1 MATAMSNYKVEI
13 IKCQNKIGNDTIKE
27 LHYKANAI
35 LFKLAHS
42 YIMRKRTFRCGCE
55 LKSILDKLKEHQPA
69 DGAKAKWREVINAIE
84 TQLKYLRSVV
94 KQEPTVEEIQKTI
107 NYNVSTYLRKKP
119 ETLSEAVKM
128 VNEMKTLI
136 SDLGDNDLSQ
146 INLKSF
152 RKMGEELK
160 AYINKEIEISI

>member
-1 MATAMSNYKVEI
+1 MSNYKVDI

-42 YIMRKRTFRCGCE
+42 YIMRKRTIRCGTE
-55 LKSILDKLKEHQPA
+55 LKGILDKLKEHQPA
-69 DGAKAKWREVINAIE
+69 DGAKAKWKEVINAIE
-84 TQLKYLRSVV
+84 TQLKYLRTIV
-94 KQEPTVEEIQKTI
+94 KQEPTTEEIQKTI
-107 NYNVSTYLRKKP
+107 NYNVSCYLRKKP
-119 ETLSEAVKM
+119 DNLQEAVKM

-136 SDLGDNDLSQ
+136 SDLGDNDLSKV
-146 INLKSF
+146 NLKAF

>member
-1 MATAMSNYKVEI
+1 MSNYNVDI

-35 LFKLAHS
+35 IFKLAHS
-42 YIMRKRTFRCGCE
+42 YIMSKRTIRCGTE
-55 LKSILDKLKEHQPA
+55 LKGILDKLKEHQPA

-84 TQLKYLRSVV
+84 AQLKYLRSVV

-107 NYNVSTYLRKKP
+107 NYTVSCYLRKKP
-119 ETLSEAVKM
+119 ETLSEAVQM
-128 VNEMKTLI
+128 VNDIRTLV
-136 SDLGDNDLSQ
+136 SDLGTNDLSS
-146 INLKSF
+146 INLKAF

>member
-1 MATAMSNYKVEI
+1 MSNYKVDI

-42 YIMRKRTFRCGCE
+42 YIMSKRTIRCGTE
-55 LKSILDKLKEHQPA
+55 LKGILDKLKEHQPA
-69 DGAKAKWREVINAIE
+69 DGAKAKWKEVISAIE
-84 TQLKYLRSVV
+84 AQLRYLRTIA

-107 NYNVSTYLRKKP
+107 NYTVSTYLRKKP
-119 ETLSEAVKM
+119 ETLSEAVQM
-128 VNEMKTLI
+128 VNDIKTLI
-136 SDLGDNDLSQ
+136 ADLGDNDLSQ
-146 INLKSF
+146 VNLKAF

-160 AYINKEIEISI
+160 AYIDREIEISI

>member
-1 MATAMSNYKVEI
+1 MSNYKVDI

-42 YIMRKRTFRCGCE
+42 YIMRKRTIRCGTE
-55 LKSILDKLKEHQPA
+55 LKCILTKLKEHQPA

-84 TQLKYLRSVV
+84 GQLKYLRSIA
-94 KQEPTVEEIQKTI
+94 KQEPTTEEIQKTI
-107 NYNVSTYLRKKP
+107 NYNVSCYLRKKP
-119 ETLSEAVKM
+119 DTLNEAVNM
-128 VNEMKTLI
+128 VTDMKTLI
-136 SDLGDNDLSQ
+136 SDLGDNDLSS
-146 INLKSF
+146 INLKAF

-160 AYINKEIEISI
+160 AYIDREIEISI

>member
-1 MATAMSNYKVEI
+1 MSNYKVDI
-13 IKCQNKIGNDTIKE
+13 IKCQNKIGNDTIKD

-42 YIMRKRTFRCGCE
+42 YIMKSRTIRCGTE
-55 LKSILDKLKEHQPA
+55 LKGILDKLKEHQPA

-94 KQEPTVEEIQKTI
+94 KQEPTTEEIQKTI
-107 NYNVSTYLRKKP
+107 NYNVSCYLRNKP
-119 ETLSEAVKM
+119 DNLQKAVNM
-128 VNEMKTLI
+128 VTEMKTLI
-136 SDLGDNDLSQ
+136 SDLGTNDLSKV
-146 INLKSF
+146 NLKSF

-160 AYINKEIEISI
+160 AYINNEIEISI

>member
-1 MATAMSNYKVEI
+1 MGNYKVDI

-35 LFKLAHS
+35 LFRLAHS
-42 YIMRKRTFRCGCE
+42 YIMKSRTIRCGTE
-55 LKSILDKLKEHQPA
+55 LKGILDKLREHQPA

-84 TQLKYLRSVV
+84 AQLKYLRSIA
-94 KQEPTVEEIQKTI
+94 KQEPSTEEIQKTI
-107 NYNVSTYLRKKP
+107 NYTVSCYLRKKP
-119 ETLSEAVKM
+119 ETLSDAIQLITD
-128 VNEMKTLI
+128 MKTLV

-146 INLKSF
+146 VNLKAF
-152 RKMGEELK
+152 RKMGEELR

>member
-1 MATAMSNYKVEI
+1 MSNYSVEI

-42 YIMRKRTFRCGCE
+42 YIMKSRTFRCGCE
-55 LKSILDKLKEHQPA
+55 LKGILDKLKGHQPA

-84 TQLKYLRSVV
+84 AQLKYLRSVA
-94 KQEPTVEEIQKTI
+94 KQEPTTEEIQKTI
-107 NYNVSTYLRKKP
+107 NYNVSCYLRKKP
-119 ETLSEAVKM
+119 DTLNEAVKM

-136 SDLGDNDLSQ
+136 ADLGTNDLSKV
-146 INLKSF
+146 NLRAF

>member
-1 MATAMSNYKVEI
+1 MGNYKVDI

-35 LFKLAHS
+35 LFRLAHS
-42 YIMRKRTFRCGCE
+42 YIMKSRTIRCGTE
-55 LKSILDKLKEHQPA
+55 LKGILDKLREHQPA

-84 TQLKYLRSVV
+84 AQLKYLRSIA
-94 KQEPTVEEIQKTI
+94 KQEPSTEEIQKTI
-107 NYNVSTYLRKKP
+107 NYTVSCYLRKKP
-119 ETLSEAVKM
+119 ETLSDAIQLITD
-128 VNEMKTLI
+128 MKTLV

-146 INLKSF
+146 VNLKAF

>member
-1 MATAMSNYKVEI
+1 MSNYSVEI

-42 YIMRKRTFRCGCE
+42 YIMKSRTIRCGSE

-84 TQLKYLRSVV
+84 TQLKYLRSIA

-107 NYNVSTYLRKKP
+107 NYNVSCYLRNKP
-119 ETLSEAVKM
+119 DTLNKAVQM
-128 VNEMKTLI
+128 VSEMKTLI
-136 SDLGDNDLSQ
+136 SDLGTNDLSKV
-146 INLKSF
+146 NLKSF

-160 AYINKEIEISI
+160 AYINKEIEINI

>member
-1 MATAMSNYKVEI
+1 MSNYKVDI
-13 IKCQNKIGNDTIKE
+13 IKCQNKIGNDTIKD

-42 YIMRKRTFRCGCE
+42 YIMKSRTIRCGTE
-55 LKSILDKLKEHQPA
+55 LKGILDKLKEHQPA
-69 DGAKAKWREVINAIE
+69 DGAKAKHKEVMNAIE

-94 KQEPTVEEIQKTI
+94 KQEPTVDEIQKTI
-107 NYNVSTYLRKKP
+107 NYNVSCYLRNKP
-119 ETLSEAVKM
+119 DNLQEAVNM
-128 VNEMKTLI
+128 VTEMKTLI
-136 SDLGDNDLSQ
+136 SDLGDNDLSKV
-146 INLKSF
+146 NLKSF

>member
-1 MATAMSNYKVEI
+1 MGNYKVDI

-42 YIMRKRTFRCGCE
+42 YIMKSRTIRCGSE

-94 KQEPTVEEIQKTI
+94 KQEPTVDEIQKTI
-107 NYNVSTYLRKKP
+107 NYNVSCYLRNKP
-119 ETLSEAVKM
+119 
-128 VNEMKTLI
+128 
-136 SDLGDNDLSQ
+136 DN
-146 INLKSF
+146 
-152 RKMGEELK
+152 
-160 AYINKEIEISI
+160 

>member
-1 MATAMSNYKVEI
+1 MSNYKVDI

-42 YIMRKRTFRCGCE
+42 YIMRNRTIRCG
-55 LKSILDKLKEHQPA
+55 KALKEIA
-69 DGAKAKWREVINAIE
+69 ESIKALEVTDKAKAKKNEVISAIE
-84 TQLKYLRSVV
+84 SQLRYLRTIA

-107 NYNVSTYLRKKP
+107 NYTVSCYLRKKP
-119 ETLSEAVKM
+119 ETLNDAIQLITDI
-128 VNEMKTLI
+128 KTLV

-146 INLKSF
+146 VNLKAF

-160 AYINKEIEISI
+160 AYIDREIEISI

>member
-1 MATAMSNYKVEI
+1 MGNYKVEI
-13 IKCQNKIGNDTIKE
+13 IKCQNKIGNDTIKD

-42 YIMRKRTFRCGCE
+42 YIMKSRTIRCGSE

-84 TQLKYLRSVV
+84 VQLKYLRSVV
-94 KQEPTVEEIQKTI
+94 KQEPTVDEIQKTV
-107 NYNVSTYLRKKP
+107 NYNVSCYLRKKP
-119 ETLSEAVKM
+119 DTLQEAVQM
-128 VNEMKTLI
+128 VTEMKTLI
-136 SDLGDNDLSQ
+136 SDLGTNDLSKV
-146 INLKSF
+146 NLRAF
-152 RKMGEELK
+152 RKMGDELK

>member
-1 MATAMSNYKVEI
+1 MSNYKVDI

-42 YIMRKRTFRCGCE
+42 YIMRKRTIRCGCE
-55 LKSILDKLKEHQPA
+55 LKGILDKLKEHQPA

-94 KQEPTVEEIQKTI
+94 KQEPTTEEIQKTI
-107 NYNVSTYLRKKP
+107 NYTVSCYLRKKP
-119 ETLSEAVKM
+119 DNLQEAVKM
-128 VNEMKTLI
+128 VTEMKTLI
-136 SDLGDNDLSQ
+136 ADLGTNDLSKV
-146 INLKSF
+146 NLRAF
-152 RKMGEELK
+152 RKMGDELK
-160 AYINKEIEISI
+160 AYINKEIEINI

>member
-1 MATAMSNYKVEI
+1 MSNYKVEV

-35 LFKLAHS
+35 IFKLAHS
-42 YIMRKRTFRCGCE
+42 YIMRKRTIRCGTE
-55 LKSILDKLKEHQPA
+55 LKGILDKLRNHQPA

-84 TQLKYLRSVV
+84 GQLKYLRSIA

-107 NYNVSTYLRKKP
+107 NYTVSCYLRKKP
-119 ETLSEAVKM
+119 ETLNDAIQLITD
-128 VNEMKTLI
+128 MKTLV
-136 SDLGDNDLSQ
+136 SDLGTNDLSA
-146 INLKSF
+146 INLKAF
-152 RKMGEELK
+152 RKMGEELR

>member
-1 MATAMSNYKVEI
+1 MSNYKVDI
-13 IKCQNKIGNDTIKE
+13 IKCQNKIGNDTIKD

-42 YIMRKRTFRCGCE
+42 YIMKSRTIRCGTE
-55 LKSILDKLKEHQPA
+55 LKGILDKLKEHQPA

-84 TQLKYLRSVV
+84 TQLKYLRSIA

-119 ETLSEAVKM
+119 DTLQEAVNM
-128 VNEMKTLI
+128 VSEMKTLI
-136 SDLGDNDLSQ
+136 NDLGTNDLSKV
-146 INLKSF
+146 NLKSF

-160 AYINKEIEISI
+160 AYINNEIEISI

>member
-1 MATAMSNYKVEI
+1 MSNYKVEI

-35 LFKLAHS
+35 IFKLAHS
-42 YIMRKRTFRCGCE
+42 YIMRNRTLRCGCE
-55 LKSILDKLKEHQPA
+55 LKGILDKLKELQPA

-84 TQLKYLRSVV
+84 AQLRYLRTIA
-94 KQEPTVEEIQKTI
+94 KQEPSTEEIQKTI
-107 NYNVSTYLRKKP
+107 NYTVSTYLRKKP
-119 ETLSEAVKM
+119 ETLSDAIQLVTDM
-128 VNEMKTLI
+128 RTLI
-136 SDLGDNDLSQ
+136 SDLGDNDLSNV
-146 INLKSF
+146 NLKAF

>member
-1 MATAMSNYKVEI
+1 MSNYKVEI

-35 LFKLAHS
+35 LFKLGHS
-42 YIMRKRTFRCGCE
+42 YIMRNRTIRCGTE
-55 LKSILDKLKEHQPA
+55 LKGILTKLKEHQPA

-84 TQLKYLRSVV
+84 GQLKYLRTIA

-107 NYNVSTYLRKKP
+107 NYTVSTYLRKKP
-119 ETLSEAVKM
+119 ETLNDAIQLITDM
-128 VNEMKTLI
+128 RTLVA
-136 SDLGDNDLSQ
+136 DLGTNDLSQ
-146 INLKSF
+146 VNLKAF
-152 RKMGEELK
+152 RKMGEELR

>member
-1 MATAMSNYKVEI
+1 MNYKVEI

-35 LFKLAHS
+35 LFKLVHS
-42 YIMRKRTFRCGCE
+42 YIMRNRTIRCGTE
-55 LKSILDKLKEHQPA
+55 LKGILDKLREHQPA
-69 DGAKAKWREVINAIE
+69 DGAKAKWNEVINAIE
-84 TQLKYLRSVV
+84 AQLRYLRTIA

-107 NYNVSTYLRKKP
+107 NYTVSCYLRKKP
-119 ETLSEAVKM
+119 ETLSDAIQLITD
-128 VNEMKTLI
+128 MKTLV
-136 SDLGDNDLSQ
+136 SDLGDNDLSKV
-146 INLKSF
+146 NLKAF

>member
-1 MATAMSNYKVEI
+1 MGNYKVDI
-13 IKCQNKIGNDTIKE
+13 IKCQNKIGNDTIKD

-42 YIMRKRTFRCGCE
+42 YIMKSRTIRCGTE
-55 LKSILDKLKEHQPA
+55 LKGILDKLKEHQPA
-69 DGAKAKWREVINAIE
+69 DGAKAKHKEVINAIE

-94 KQEPTVEEIQKTI
+94 KQEPTTEEIQKTI
-107 NYNVSTYLRKKP
+107 NYNVSCYLRNKP
-119 ETLSEAVKM
+119 DNLQEAVKM
-128 VNEMKTLI
+128 VNDMKTLI
-136 SDLGDNDLSQ
+136 SDLGTNDLSKV
-146 INLKSF
+146 NLRAF

>member
-1 MATAMSNYKVEI
+1 MSNYKVEI

-42 YIMRKRTFRCGCE
+42 YIMKSRTIRCGTE
-55 LKSILDKLKEHQPA
+55 LKGILDKLKEHQPA
-69 DGAKAKWREVINAIE
+69 DGAKAKHKEVINAIE
-84 TQLKYLRSVV
+84 AQLKYLRSIV
-94 KQEPTVEEIQKTI
+94 KQEPTVEELQKTI
-107 NYNVSTYLRKKP
+107 NYNVSCYLRNKP
-119 ETLSEAVKM
+119 DNLQEAVQM
-128 VNEMKTLI
+128 VTEMKTLI

-152 RKMGEELK
+152 RKMGDELK
-160 AYINKEIEISI
+160 TYINKEIEISI

>member
-1 MATAMSNYKVEI
+1 MSNYKVEI

-35 LFKLAHS
+35 LFKLGHS
-42 YIMRKRTFRCGCE
+42 YIMRARTIRCGTE
-55 LKSILDKLKEHQPA
+55 LKGILTKLREHQPA

-84 TQLKYLRSVV
+84 GQLKYLRSVA

-107 NYNVSTYLRKKP
+107 NYTVSCYLRKKP
-119 ETLSEAVKM
+119 ETLNDAIQLITDM
-128 VNEMKTLI
+128 RTLV
-136 SDLGDNDLSQ
+136 SDLGTNDLSG
-146 INLKSF
+146 INLKAF

-160 AYINKEIEISI
+160 AYIDREIEISI